1 MNHCDAATVEYR
13 ILRADIETLRTKVKM
28 AEETVKRVTRV
39 NPSRWTRTNMDI
51 PLKRA
56 IPSTAD
62 AGLGPYQRVDKPDFL
77 PEQLNRESIQ
87 NQIDTNPNIFETL
100 PHWRHKH

>member
-1 MNHCDAATVEYR
+1 
-13 ILRADIETLRTKVKM
+13 M

-39 NPSRWTRTNMDI
+39 NPLHCTRTNMDI
-51 PLKRA
+51 PLKFA

-62 AGLGPYQRVDKPDFL
+62 AGLGPYQRVDKPYFL
-77 PEQLNRESIQ
+77 PEQLNPESIQ
-87 NQIDTNPNIFETL
+87 NQFDTNPNIFETL

>member
-1 MNHCDAATVEYR
+1 
-13 ILRADIETLRTKVKM
+13 M

-39 NPSRWTRTNMDI
+39 NPLHCTRTNMDI

-62 AGLGPYQRVDKPDFL
+62 AGLGPYQRVDKPYFL
-77 PEQLNRESIQ
+77 PEQLNPESIQ
-87 NQIDTNPNIFETL
+87 NQFDTNPNIFETL

>member
-39 NPSRWTRTNMDI
+39 NPLHCTRTNMDI

-62 AGLGPYQRVDKPDFL
+62 AGLGPYQRVDKPY
-77 PEQLNRESIQ
+77 LNRESIQ
-87 NQIDTNPNIFETL
+87 NQFDTNPNIFETL